1 MDKSFSDPNLN
12 CSDQNDDANTTQ
24 YFVSQRTKKRRG
36 SPLTPRLDEIS
47 SFKEEI
53 KQTITALLST
63 QEAELKKIT
72 TVIMELK
79 ESNSSIEK
87 SMEFLAAQNNEFQ
100 KKIENLEG
108 QSKKD
113 REYIVLLEDKVE
125 DLQREHRKTNI
136 EIKNIPKNNTK
147 ESKEDLINMV
157 LCLSNNIGC
166 KISKTDIKDIYRIQ
180 RKKDDKL
187 NTPVIVETS
196 STLLKTDILT
206 HSKSFNIRNKEKL
219 CAKHLGL
226 TKNADNPVYVSEQL
240 TAKAARL
247 YFLAR
252 DLSKSKSFKF
262 CWTAYG
268 RVYVRKDEQSPI
280 IAIKSE
286 SQVHSLLQKI

>member
-1 MDKSFSDPNLN
+1 MDKSFSDPDLN
-12 CSDQNDDANTTQ
+12 RSDQYDNTNSPQ
-24 YFVSQRTKKRRG
+24 NFVSQRTKNRRG
-36 SPLTPRLDEIS
+36 LPLTPGFDELG
-47 SFKEEI
+47 SFKEEM

-72 TVIMELK
+72 TVIMEIK
-79 ESNSSIEK
+79 ETNSSIEK
-87 SMEFLAAQNNEFQ
+87 SMEFLAAQNTEFQ

-113 REYIVLLEDKVE
+113 REYIALLEDKVE

-157 LCLSNNIGC
+157 LCLSNTIGC
-166 KISKTDIKDIYRIQ
+166 NILKTDIKDIYRIQ
-180 RKKDDKL
+180 RKKDDKI
-187 NTPVIVETS
+187 NAPVIVETS

-226 TKNADNPVYVSEQL
+226 TKNADSPIYVSEQL

-252 DLSKSKSFKF
+252 DLSKSKRYKF

-280 IAIKSE
+280 IAIRSE
-286 SQVHSLLQKI
+286 SLVHSLLQEI